1 MVSTEFRVMLVEDN
15 GKKFGIERSDI
26 KEISVRRY
34 FIILGLDI
42 IINWKEADEG
52 PTYRLSR
59 YRPYR

>member
-1 MVSTEFRVMLVEDN
+1 MLVEDN

-26 KEISVRRY
+26 KEIAVRRY